1 MDIIAFTRSK
11 IGANDVPPFVR
22 LKTPPFAVATK
33 IALGWPATLAT
44 VKSSMRP
51 LVLTGPMLRHLTEAS
66 SEESRRG
73 VDWALAF
80 ATIAASAGTRGEK
93 RAHMGQP
100 RREGSEAAKIR
111 PAIAA
116 GNLESGS
123 PTTEAKLREMSKP
136 SKGPLKVSALRRVAA
151 ALGPGVITGAADDDP
166 SGIATYSIAGA
177 QFGTKFLW
185 TAPVLWPLMAA
196 VQMMCARIG
205 LVTGRGL
212 AGALRQKYPRWLLAA
227 AAGALFIANTIIVG
241 ADLGGMADAAHLLTG
256 VPSFVWVLACGIGI
270 AIATIRLRYAAI
282 ANTLKWLALILAVY
296 VVAAIDVHP
305 DWGAVLRAT
314 VVPNLPHGRAA
325 WATLVAILGTTIS
338 PYLFF
343 WQASQEIEEE
353 KAAGQLTIKAREG
366 ATATQI
372 GDRKIDIGLGTLFS
386 NIAMFFIIV
395 TTASTLHAHG
405 QTQLATSADVAAA
418 LRPLVG
424 RFAMLLY
431 TIGIVGTGLLAIP
444 TLAGSAAY
452 AFAETFNWR
461 QGIDEKFTR
470 ARAFYAVIGISIAIG
485 VAMDF
490 VGISAVKALYWTAV
504 INGLLAP
511 FLMVGILHAASDRKL
526 MCGQPSSWLGRV
538 VVGLTTLAMFVAGIA
553 MFVV

>member
-1 MDIIAFTRSK
+1 VKTSAPAK
-11 IGANDVPPFVR
+11 APPR
-22 LKTPPFAVATK
+22 
-33 IALGWPATLAT
+33 
-44 VKSSMRP
+44 
-51 LVLTGPMLRHLTEAS
+51 
-66 SEESRRG
+66 
-73 VDWALAF
+73 
-80 ATIAASAGTRGEK
+80 
-93 RAHMGQP
+93 
-100 RREGSEAAKIR
+100 
-111 PAIAA
+111 
-116 GNLESGS
+116 
-123 PTTEAKLREMSKP
+123 
-136 SKGPLKVSALRRVAA
+136 VSTLRRIAA

-177 QFGTKFLW
+177 QFGTKLLW

-205 LVTGRGL
+205 LVTGQGL

-227 AAGALFIANTIIVG
+227 AAGALFIANTINVG

-270 AIATIRLRYAAI
+270 TIATIRLRYAAI

-314 VVPNLPHGRAA
+314 VGPSLPHGRDA

-343 WQASQEIEEE
+343 WQASQEVEEE
-353 KAAGQLTIKAREG
+353 KDAGQLTLKERQG
-366 ATATQI
+366 ATATQL
-372 GDRKIDIGLGTLFS
+372 GDRKIDIGLGTFFS
-386 NIAMFFIIV
+386 NVAMFFIIV

-418 LRPLVG
+418 LRPLAG
-424 RFAMLLY
+424 RFAMLLF
-431 TIGIVGTGLLAIP
+431 TLGIVGTGLLAIP

-452 AFAETFNWR
+452 AFAETFRWR

-470 ARAFYAVIGISIAIG
+470 ARAFYAVIGVSIAIG
-485 VAMDF
+485 IAMDF
-490 VGISAVKALYWTAV
+490 AGISAVKALYWTAV

-511 FLMVGILHAASDRKL
+511 FLLIGILHAASDRKL
-526 MCGQPSSWLGRV
+526 MRGQPSSWLARV
-538 VVGLTTLAMFVAGIA
+538 VVGVTTVAMFAAGIA